1 MSVQANAI
9 AQESELVE
17 LSPKELLPL
26 LIEHAKA
33 GESVGLESAPGSG
46 KNELVTEASIAAGK
60 PMHAPFN
67 LELSDTTESRGLPFR
82 DADNHNQYVYLKD
95 KRWLVDYAFTNFMDE
110 LPRATVPVQ
119 GTAAMMLL
127 ENRVDDI
134 YLPKGTWHVWAGNRT
149 TDRAGANRVPTI
161 IYQRCYMYGLL
172 YDAQSQVEYM
182 LKAGDMDLLTMRF
195 IRMKGDNAFTF
206 DPAKKI
212 NATPRSYSTVARKLF
227 HAPNTA
233 FATIAGKLGKGV
245 ASELMAFRDLA
256 PELPGVEEVLL
267 NPTKARVPTNVSAQF
282 LITDMMADQ
291 ASVNT
296 FDALVEYAQR
306 LSPEMQGKFVKDS
319 MTRAPEV
326 ASTKAFVSW
335 GVKFADVLR

>member
-1 MSVQANAI
+1 MSMQDKAI

-26 LIEHAKA
+26 LIEHALA
-33 GESVGLESAPGSG
+33 GESVGIEGAPGGG
-46 KNELVTEASIAAGK
+46 KSDLVLQASIAAGK
-60 PMHAPFN
+60 PILAPFN
-67 LELSDTTESRGLPFR
+67 LELSDTTDGKGLPFR
-82 DADNHNQYVYLKD
+82 DVDNPNQFVWLKD

-110 LPRATVPVQ
+110 LPRGTVPVQ

-149 TDRAGANRVPTI
+149 MDKAGANRVPSI
-161 IYQRCYMYGLL
+161 IYQRSYMYGTL
-172 YDAQSQVEYM
+172 YDSQSQIEYM
-182 LKAGDMDLLTMRF
+182 LNAGDMDLLTMRF
-195 IRMKGDNAFTF
+195 IRMKGDNAFFF
-206 DPAKKI
+206 DAAKKI

-233 FATIAGKLGKGV
+233 FATIAGKIGKGL

-256 PELPGVEEVLL
+256 PELPSVEEVLL

-306 LSPEMQGKFVKDS
+306 LTPEMQGKFVKDS

-326 ASTKAFVSW
+326 ASTKAFVTW